1 MVRLS
6 IFLSAVLLLI
16 SSCKYDAKQWSRP
29 NEIVATTGM
38 VGEIANK
45 ILPANKFSVHT
56 LMGPGVDPHLYE
68 AKPSD
73 IRFLGEA
80 EVILYSGLHLEGKL
94 AKLFP
99 KLKKEKTVLAVADG
113 LAESELIA
121 VTDDLH
127 DPHIW
132 LDPILWSQGV
142 GYIGRQL
149 AKRYPAYS
157 SEILTNTKAYQN
169 EILATASWME
179 RQLQNIPKAQRVLIT
194 SHDAFQ
200 YFGRRFQV
208 QVEAIQGV
216 STVSEPGIQT
226 IGKLVNII
234 LQQKVNAVFVESS
247 VSSKS
252 ITALIES
259 VQRNQ
264 HQVKRGAVLYS
275 DAFGGKGSG
284 ADTYIG
290 MLRTNTQHIFEGLK
304 DE

>member
-1 MVRLS
+1 MWRYS
-6 IFLSAVLLLI
+6 IYFLAILVTTLG
-16 SSCKYDAKQWSRP
+16 CRYDAQKWVKPKQ
-29 NEIVATTGM
+29 IVATTGM
-38 VGEIANK
+38 VGEIATR
-45 ILPANKFSVHT
+45 ILPKGYTISI

-73 IRFLGEA
+73 IRHLGEA

-99 KLKKEKTVLAVADG
+99 KLKNEKTVLAVSEG
-113 LAESELIA
+113 LPEDQLIS

-132 LDPILWSQGV
+132 LDPVLWAQGV
-142 GYIGRQL
+142 QYIGEQLALRYPEDAKIIRWNTGKYVDLIVETAEKMKRQL
-149 AKRYPAYS
+149 GK
-157 SEILTNTKAYQN
+157 
-169 EILATASWME
+169 
-179 RQLQNIPKAQRVLIT
+179 IPREKRVLIT

-216 STVSEPGIQT
+216 STVSEPGIQA
-226 IGKLVNII
+226 IGKLVDLI
-234 LQQKVNAVFVESS
+234 LKQKVNAVFVESS

-259 VQRNQ
+259 VERNK
-264 HQVKRGAVLYS
+264 HAVKRGEVLYS
-275 DAFGGKGSG
+275 DAFGGADSG
-284 ADTYIG
+284 ADSYIG
-290 MLRTNTQHIFEGLK
+290 MLKTNMYHIYEGLK